1 MLPDGYTVMYKSPQS
16 YEGSVTMTLAS
27 TSTVGEYS
35 GSSPTSLMDDESPD
49 PSEGTP
55 GHSSRVL
62 PGLCSMSAMTADP
75 NSMEN
80 AAGTINTIKVALL
93 TICFTA
99 RGAHISIWQ
108 GGSGEGPRL
117 TNELNRS
124 RAKYSR
130 MRLRKFRVR
139 AYRCIHDSGEITVG
153 DLAAFVGRN
162 ESGKTTILQALT
174 LLNRD
179 EVVSELDLCDEM
191 TEELKEEMRLAEGEF
206 ELGAHET
213 ELLKEKFP
221 GLPEITKIR
230 LYRTNRDPKVQYEFE
245 DIAPGEERDA
255 GLNSWENFAVGI
267 LRFLDT
273 IPNHLRIQV
282 DTGFF
287 EGPAPKNQEAFDKK
301 MAEFSNQF
309 HVIAIQEPRV
319 IEEWEKI
326 YANPENQFSNLLTG
340 ESEKLALQNFV
351 SAELHP
357 RFVYFS
363 DYKKIYGNINL
374 NEYLREEKGERPSS
388 IEYIEEFDKAET
400 VRNLFYLAE
409 LDMNGLDAVKES
421 PSKCIKLLN
430 SASNR
435 LTSKLNPAWKGDP
448 IHVDLRYNP
457 GNIMSVVI
465 SDVHRDGTITNTGL
479 LNRRAE
485 GFKWTFS
492 FIVNFAAETQRAEL
506 KEAILLLDEPARN
519 LHPTQQMGISDL
531 LSDLAGSNQVLYA
544 THSPFMIFDYTP
556 GNLLVVELD
565 KRKHLSRIFYD
576 YWNADDK
583 TLTPILYGLS
593 RGQVESI
600 VDREIGTNSRPI
612 IIVETMSDSMYL
624 NAFDRFLQDPNISMN
639 PLNVV
644 AAHSKNSVL
653 PLAIFY
659 RNHGYKTFV
668 LLDNSEESKQI
679 SAQLVSNEFSPVQT
693 IFFEREGKKLESIE
707 DYIMLEDYMHAVNQT
722 YEIKLRNEGYSNLTP
737 KDVMEKP
744 NPGTINKLRGIWA
757 DHSDDDWGRFERE
770 EITRYICEKITLE
783 QTEFLS
789 DKTKDQFRSLYRL
802 IAERIRQYQN
812 VVTKPDLG
820 KFQRPRIRDL

>member
-1 MLPDGYTVMYKSPQS
+1 
-16 YEGSVTMTLAS
+16 
-27 TSTVGEYS
+27 
-35 GSSPTSLMDDESPD
+35 
-49 PSEGTP
+49 
-55 GHSSRVL
+55 
-62 PGLCSMSAMTADP
+62 
-75 NSMEN
+75 
-80 AAGTINTIKVALL
+80 
-93 TICFTA
+93 
-99 RGAHISIWQ
+99 
-108 GGSGEGPRL
+108 
-117 TNELNRS
+117 
-124 RAKYSR
+124 

-179 EVVSELDLCDEM
+179 QEVSELDLCDEM
-191 TEELKEEMRLAEGEF
+191 NEELKEEMRLAEGDF
-206 ELGAHET
+206 DLNQHEISII
-213 ELLKEKFP
+213 KEKFP
-221 GLPEITKIR
+221 GLPEIKKIK
-230 LYRTNRDPKVQYEFE
+230 LIRTNRNSKVQYEFE
-245 DIAPGEERDA
+245 DIE
-255 GLNSWENFAVGI
+255 LNEDDNKEISSWENFSRQI
-267 LRFLDT
+267 LEFLDT
-273 IPNHLRIQV
+273 IPNHLRIQI
-282 DTGFF
+282 DTKFL
-287 EGPAPKNQEAFDKK
+287 EEKAPRNQETFDSA

-309 HVIAIQEPRV
+309 HLLAIQEPKV

-326 YANPENQFSNLLTG
+326 YKSPESQFSNLLSG
-340 ESEKLALQNFV
+340 ESEKTALQNFI
-351 SAELHP
+351 SSELHP

-374 NEYLREEKGERPSS
+374 NEYLREEKGERQDS
-388 IEYIEEFDKAET
+388 IEFVEEFDKAET

-409 LDMNGLDAVKES
+409 LDIKELDKVKES

-430 SASNR
+430 AASNR
-435 LTSKLNPAWKGDP
+435 LTKKLNPAWKGDP

-465 SDVHRDGTITNTGL
+465 SDVHKDGTITNTGL

-531 LSDLAGSNQVLYA
+531 LKNLAGSNQVLYA

-583 TLTPILYGLS
+583 TLTPILYGLC

-612 IIVETMSDSMYL
+612 IIVETMSDAMYL
-624 NAFDRFLQDPNISMN
+624 NAFDKFLQDPNISMN
-639 PLNVV
+639 PLNVI
-644 AAHSKNSVL
+644 AAYNKNSVL

-659 RNHGYKTFV
+659 RNHGYRTFV

-679 SAQLVSNEFSPVQT
+679 SAQLVSNEFSSIQT

-707 DYIMLEDYMHAVNQT
+707 DYIALEDYLYPVNQT
-722 YEIKLRNEGYSNLTP
+722 YEIKLRHEGFSNITP
-737 KDVMEKP
+737 QDVISKEGK
-744 NPGTINKLRGIWA
+744 GILEKLRKIWQE
-757 DHSDDDWGRFERE
+757 HREEDWEEFDNE

-783 QTEFLS
+783 ETNFLS

-812 VVTKPDLG
+812 AVTKSDLS
-820 KFQRPRIRDL
+820 KFQKANT

>member
-1 MLPDGYTVMYKSPQS
+1 
-16 YEGSVTMTLAS
+16 
-27 TSTVGEYS
+27 
-35 GSSPTSLMDDESPD
+35 
-49 PSEGTP
+49 
-55 GHSSRVL
+55 
-62 PGLCSMSAMTADP
+62 
-75 NSMEN
+75 
-80 AAGTINTIKVALL
+80 
-93 TICFTA
+93 
-99 RGAHISIWQ
+99 
-108 GGSGEGPRL
+108 
-117 TNELNRS
+117 
-124 RAKYSR
+124 

-179 EVVSELDLCDEM
+179 EKVSELDLCDELS
-191 TEELKEEMRLAEGEF
+191 EELKGEIRLAEGEF
-206 ELGAHET
+206 ELSTNEIR
-213 ELLKEKFP
+213 LLKQAFP
-221 GLPEITKIR
+221 GLPEMKKIK
-230 LYRTNRDPKVQYEFE
+230 LFRTNKKSKVQYEFE
-245 DIAPGEERDA
+245 DIHISEEKNS
-255 GLNSWENFAVGI
+255 GLNSWENFSKQI
-267 LRFLDT
+267 LDFLDT
-273 IPNHLRIQV
+273 IPNHLRIQI
-282 DTGFF
+282 DTKLF
-287 EGPAPKNQEAFDKK
+287 EGSPPKNQEVFDSG

-309 HVIAIQEPRV
+309 HVIAVQEPKV

-326 YANPENQFSNLLTG
+326 YESPENQFSKLLSG
-340 ESEKLALQNFV
+340 ESEKSALENFI
-351 SAELHP
+351 AGELHP

-374 NEYLREEKGERPSS
+374 NEYLREEKGERAGS
-388 IEYIEEFDKAET
+388 IEFVEEFDKAET

-409 LDMNGLDAVKES
+409 LDIRALDEVKGT

-430 SASNR
+430 TASNR
-435 LTSKLNPAWKGDP
+435 LTKKLNPAWKGDP

-465 SDVHRDGTITNTGL
+465 SDIHRDGTVTNTGL

-519 LHPTQQMGISDL
+519 LHPTQQRGISDL
-531 LSDLAGSNQVLYA
+531 LKNLAGSNQVLYA

-565 KRKHLSRIFYD
+565 KRKHLSKIFYD

-593 RGQVESI
+593 RGLVESI
-600 VDREIGTNSRPI
+600 VDREIGTNSRPV
-612 IIVETMSDSMYL
+612 IIVETMSDAMYL
-624 NAFDRFLQDPNISMN
+624 NAFDKFLQDPNISMN

-644 AAHSKNSVL
+644 AAYNKNSVL

-659 RNHGYKTFV
+659 RNHGYRTFI

-679 SAQLVSNEFSPVQT
+679 SAQLVSNEFSPIQT
-693 IFFEREGKKLESIE
+693 IFFERDGKNLESIE
-707 DYIMLEDYMHAVNQT
+707 DYIVLDDYLHAVNQT
-722 YEIKLRNEGYSNLTP
+722 YEIRLRKEGYSNLTSREVTL
-737 KDVMEKP
+737 KEKKGVLD
-744 NPGTINKLRGIWA
+744 NLKKIWE
-757 DHSDDDWGRFERE
+757 DHRDEDWGQFDNE

-783 QTEFLS
+783 ETDFLS

-812 VVTKPDLG
+812 VTTKSDLT
-820 KFQRPRIRDL
+820 KFQRTRA

>member
-1 MLPDGYTVMYKSPQS
+1 
-16 YEGSVTMTLAS
+16 
-27 TSTVGEYS
+27 
-35 GSSPTSLMDDESPD
+35 
-49 PSEGTP
+49 
-55 GHSSRVL
+55 
-62 PGLCSMSAMTADP
+62 
-75 NSMEN
+75 
-80 AAGTINTIKVALL
+80 
-93 TICFTA
+93 
-99 RGAHISIWQ
+99 
-108 GGSGEGPRL
+108 
-117 TNELNRS
+117 
-124 RAKYSR
+124 

-139 AYRCIHDSGEITVG
+139 AYRCIHDSGEINVG

-179 EVVSELDLCDEM
+179 EQVSELDLCDEM
-191 TEELKEEMRLAEGEF
+191 NEELKEEIRLAEGEF
-206 ELGAHET
+206 NLGQHEI

-221 GLPEITKIR
+221 GLPEIKKIT
-230 LYRTNRDPKVQYEFE
+230 LYRTNQNPKVQYEFDEIELRE
-245 DIAPGEERDA
+245 DNDE
-255 GLNSWENFAVGI
+255 GLNSWENFSKQI
-267 LRFLDT
+267 LEFLD
-273 IPNHLRIQV
+273 ILPNHLRIQI
-282 DTGFF
+282 DTKFF
-287 EGPAPKNQEAFDKK
+287 DGPAPKTQELFDSG

-309 HVIAIQEPRV
+309 HVIAIQEPKV
-319 IEEWEKI
+319 VEEWEKI
-326 YANPENQFSNLLTG
+326 YENPENQFTNLLTG
-340 ESEKLALQNFV
+340 ESEKSALQNFI
-351 SAELHP
+351 SSELHP

-374 NEYLREEKGERPSS
+374 NEYVIEEKGGRPDS
-388 IEYIEEFDKAET
+388 IEFIEEFDKAET

-409 LDMNGLDAVKES
+409 LDMKELEGVKES

-430 SASNR
+430 AASNR
-435 LTSKLNPAWKGDP
+435 LTRKLNPAWKGDP

-465 SDVHRDGTITNTGL
+465 SDVHKDGTITNTGL

-583 TLTPILYGLS
+583 TLTPILYGLC
-593 RGQVESI
+593 RGQVDSI

-624 NAFDRFLQDPNISMN
+624 NAFDKFLQDPNISMN

-644 AAHSKNSVL
+644 AAYNKNSVM

-679 SAQLVSNEFSPVQT
+679 SAQLVSNEFLPVQA

-707 DYIMLEDYMHAVNQT
+707 DYIVLDDYLHAVNQT
-722 YEIKLRNEGYSNLTP
+722 YEIKLRHEGFSNLTP
-737 KDVMEKP
+737 QDMSSKGSRGMVS
-744 NPGTINKLRGIWA
+744 GLRKIWA
-757 DHSDDDWGRFERE
+757 EHREDGWGEFDNE

-783 QTEFLS
+783 ETSFLS
-789 DKTKDQFRSLYRL
+789 DRTKDQFRSLYRL

-812 VVTKPDLG
+812 VATKPDLDR
-820 KFQRPRIRDL
+820 FQKAKA

>member
-1 MLPDGYTVMYKSPQS
+1 
-16 YEGSVTMTLAS
+16 
-27 TSTVGEYS
+27 
-35 GSSPTSLMDDESPD
+35 
-49 PSEGTP
+49 
-55 GHSSRVL
+55 
-62 PGLCSMSAMTADP
+62 
-75 NSMEN
+75 
-80 AAGTINTIKVALL
+80 
-93 TICFTA
+93 
-99 RGAHISIWQ
+99 
-108 GGSGEGPRL
+108 
-117 TNELNRS
+117 
-124 RAKYSR
+124 

-179 EVVSELDLCDEM
+179 EVVSDLDLCDEM
-191 TEELKEEMRLAEGEF
+191 SEDLKDEMRLVEGEF
-206 ELGAHET
+206 ELNQHEIG
-213 ELLKEKFP
+213 LIKEKFP
-221 GLPEITKIR
+221 SLPDIKKIK
-230 LYRTNRDPKVQYEFE
+230 LVRTNRNPKIQYEFE
-245 DIAPGEERDA
+245 DIKLGEDENK
-255 GLNSWENFAVGI
+255 GINSWENFSKQIFG
-267 LRFLDT
+267 FLDT
-273 IPNHLRIQV
+273 IPNHLRIQI
-282 DTGFF
+282 DTKFF
-287 EGPAPKNQEAFDKK
+287 EDKVPKNQEVFDRG

-309 HVIAIQEPRV
+309 HVIAIQEPKV

-326 YANPENQFSNLLTG
+326 YESPESQFSNLLSG
-340 ESEKLALQNFV
+340 ESERTAIQNFIA
-351 SAELHP
+351 SHLHP

-374 NEYLREEKGERPSS
+374 NEYLREEKGERVNS
-388 IEYIEEFDKAET
+388 IEFVEEFDKAET

-409 LDMNGLDAVKES
+409 LDIRELDEVKES

-430 SASNR
+430 AASNR
-435 LTSKLNPAWKGDP
+435 LTSRLNPAWKGDP

-465 SDVHRDGTITNTGL
+465 SDVHKDGTITNTGL

-531 LSDLAGSNQVLYA
+531 LKNLAGSNQVLYA

-565 KRKHLSRIFYD
+565 RRKHLSRIFYD

-583 TLTPILYGLS
+583 TLTPILYGLC

-600 VDREIGTNSRPI
+600 VDREIGRNSRPI
-612 IIVETMSDSMYL
+612 IIVETMSDAMYL
-624 NAFDRFLQDPNISMN
+624 NAFDKFLQDPNISMN
-639 PLNVV
+639 PLNVI
-644 AAHSKNSVL
+644 AAYSKNSVL

-668 LLDNSEESKQI
+668 LLDNSQESKQI
-679 SAQLVSNEFSPVQT
+679 SAQLVSNEFSSIQI

-707 DYIMLEDYMHAVNQT
+707 DYIALEDYLYPVNQT
-722 YEIKLRNEGYSNLTP
+722 YEIKLRHEGFSNLTP
-737 KDVMEKP
+737 QDVASKEGGGVLEKL
-744 NPGTINKLRGIWA
+744 KKIWQE
-757 DHSDDDWGRFERE
+757 HREDDWGEFDNE
-770 EITRYICEKITLE
+770 EVTRYICEKITLE
-783 QTEFLS
+783 ETDFLT

-812 VVTKPDLG
+812 VSVKSDLDR
-820 KFQRPRIRDL
+820 FQKAKH

>member
-1 MLPDGYTVMYKSPQS
+1 
-16 YEGSVTMTLAS
+16 
-27 TSTVGEYS
+27 
-35 GSSPTSLMDDESPD
+35 
-49 PSEGTP
+49 
-55 GHSSRVL
+55 
-62 PGLCSMSAMTADP
+62 
-75 NSMEN
+75 
-80 AAGTINTIKVALL
+80 
-93 TICFTA
+93 
-99 RGAHISIWQ
+99 
-108 GGSGEGPRL
+108 
-117 TNELNRS
+117 
-124 RAKYSR
+124 

-174 LLNRD
+174 LLNKD
-179 EVVSELDLCDEM
+179 EEISELDLCDEM
-191 TEELKEEMRLAEGEF
+191 SEELKDEIKLAEGEF
-206 ELGAHET
+206 ELNQHEMD
-213 ELLKEKFP
+213 LVKEKFP
-221 GLPEITKIR
+221 NLADFTKIK
-230 LYRTNRDPKVQYEFE
+230 LYRTNRSQKVMYEFE
-245 DIAPGEERDA
+245 NLELSETNDNE
-255 GLNSWENFAVGI
+255 LNSWENFSKQI
-267 LRFLDT
+267 LGFLDT
-273 IPNHLRIQV
+273 IPNHLRIQI
-282 DTGFF
+282 DTKFF
-287 EGPAPKNQEAFDKK
+287 EGPSPKNQETFDRG

-309 HVIAIQEPRV
+309 HVIAIQESKV

-326 YANPENQFSNLLTG
+326 YESPENQFSNLLSG
-340 ESEKLALQNFV
+340 ESQKTALQNFIA
-351 SAELHP
+351 SELHP

-374 NEYLREEKGERPSS
+374 NEYLREEKGERADS

-409 LDMNGLDAVKES
+409 LDIKELDEVKES

-430 SASNR
+430 AASNR

-465 SDVHRDGTITNTGL
+465 SDVHKDGTITNTGL

-531 LSDLAGSNQVLYA
+531 LKNLAGSNQVLYA

-593 RGQVESI
+593 RGQVESMT
-600 VDREIGTNSRPI
+600 DREIGTNSRPM
-612 IIVETMSDSMYL
+612 IIVETMSDAMYL
-624 NAFDRFLQDPNISMN
+624 NAFDKFLQDPNISMN
-639 PLNVV
+639 PLNII
-644 AAHSKNSVL
+644 AAYNKNSVL

-668 LLDNSEESKQI
+668 LLDNTEESKQI
-679 SAQLVSNEFSPVQT
+679 SAQLVSNEFSAIQT
-693 IFFEREGKKLESIE
+693 IFFEREGKKVESIE
-707 DYIMLEDYMHAVNQT
+707 DYIVLEDYLHAINQT
-722 YEIKLRNEGYSNLTP
+722 YEIKLRHEGFSNLTP
-737 KDVMEKP
+737 QDLAIIEDKGVLE
-744 NPGTINKLRGIWA
+744 KLRKIWQE
-757 DHSDDDWGRFERE
+757 HREDDWGEFDNE

-783 QTEFLS
+783 ETGFLT

-812 VVTKPDLG
+812 VATKPDLD
-820 KFQRPRIRDL
+820 KFQKAKA

>member
-1 MLPDGYTVMYKSPQS
+1 
-16 YEGSVTMTLAS
+16 
-27 TSTVGEYS
+27 
-35 GSSPTSLMDDESPD
+35 
-49 PSEGTP
+49 
-55 GHSSRVL
+55 
-62 PGLCSMSAMTADP
+62 
-75 NSMEN
+75 
-80 AAGTINTIKVALL
+80 
-93 TICFTA
+93 
-99 RGAHISIWQ
+99 
-108 GGSGEGPRL
+108 
-117 TNELNRS
+117 
-124 RAKYSR
+124 

-174 LLNRD
+174 LLNKD
-179 EVVSELDLCDEM
+179 EQVSELDLCDEM
-191 TEELKEEMRLAEGEF
+191 NEELKDEIRLAEGDF
-206 ELGAHET
+206 DLSQHER
-213 ELLKEKFP
+213 EILKEKFP
-221 GLPEITKIR
+221 SLPDIKKIK
-230 LYRTNRDPKVQYEFE
+230 LFRTNRNQNVQYEFE
-245 DIAPGEERDA
+245 DIELSEEENK
-255 GLNSWENFAVGI
+255 GLNSWENFSKQI
-267 LRFLDT
+267 IEFLDT

-282 DTGFF
+282 DTTFF
-287 EGPAPKNQEAFDKK
+287 DESVPRNQEVFDSG

-326 YANPENQFSNLLTG
+326 YENPENQFSNLLSG
-340 ESEKLALQNFV
+340 ESEKSALQNYIA
-351 SAELHP
+351 SELHP

-374 NEYLREEKGERPSS
+374 NEYLREEKGDRTDS
-388 IEYIEEFDKAET
+388 IEFVEEFDKAET

-409 LDMNGLDAVKES
+409 LDMKELDEVKTS

-465 SDVHRDGTITNTGL
+465 SDVHKDGTITNTGL

-492 FIVNFAAETQRAEL
+492 FIVNFAAETQRSEL

-531 LSDLAGSNQVLYA
+531 LKSLAGSNQVLYA

-600 VDREIGTNSRPI
+600 VDREIGTNSRPV
-612 IIVETMSDSMYL
+612 IIVETMSDAMYL
-624 NAFDRFLQDPNISMN
+624 NAFDKFLQDPNISMN
-639 PLNVV
+639 PLNII
-644 AAHSKNSVL
+644 AAYNKNSVL

-668 LLDNSEESKQI
+668 LLDNTDESKQI
-679 SAQLVSNEFSPVQT
+679 SAQLVSNDFSSIQT

-707 DYIMLEDYMHAVNQT
+707 DYIVLEDYLYPVNQT
-722 YEIKLRNEGYSNLTP
+722 YEIKLRQEGFSNITP
-737 KDVMEKP
+737 QDMTSKEGKGNLEKL
-744 NPGTINKLRGIWA
+744 KKIWQE
-757 DHSDDDWGRFERE
+757 HRDDDWGEFDNE

-783 QTEFLS
+783 ETSFLS

-812 VVTKPDLG
+812 VNTKPDLD
-820 KFQRPRIRDL
+820 KFQKAKI

>member
-1 MLPDGYTVMYKSPQS
+1 
-16 YEGSVTMTLAS
+16 
-27 TSTVGEYS
+27 
-35 GSSPTSLMDDESPD
+35 
-49 PSEGTP
+49 
-55 GHSSRVL
+55 
-62 PGLCSMSAMTADP
+62 
-75 NSMEN
+75 
-80 AAGTINTIKVALL
+80 
-93 TICFTA
+93 
-99 RGAHISIWQ
+99 
-108 GGSGEGPRL
+108 
-117 TNELNRS
+117 
-124 RAKYSR
+124 

-162 ESGKTTILQALT
+162 ESGKTTILEALI
-174 LLNRD
+174 LLNKD
-179 EVVSELDLCDEM
+179 EEVSELDLCDEM
-191 TEELKEEMRLAEGEF
+191 DEDLKDEIRIVEGEF
-206 ELGAHET
+206 ELNQNEISLIKA
-213 ELLKEKFP
+213 KFL
-221 GLPEITKIR
+221 GLPEIKKIK
-230 LYRTNRDPKVQYEFE
+230 LFKTNQNPKVQYEFE
-245 DIAPGEERDA
+245 DIKLAEDEDE
-255 GLNSWENFAVGI
+255 GLNSWENFSKQI
-267 LRFLDT
+267 LGFLDT
-273 IPNHLRIQV
+273 IPNHLRIQI
-282 DTGFF
+282 DTKFF
-287 EGPAPKNQEAFDKK
+287 EGPVPKNQETFDSE

-309 HVIAIQEPRV
+309 HVIAVQEPRV

-326 YANPENQFSNLLTG
+326 YESPENQFSNLLSG
-340 ESEKLALQNFV
+340 ESEKTALQNFIA
-351 SAELHP
+351 SELHP

-374 NEYLREEKGERPSS
+374 NEYMKEEQRERTDS

-409 LDMNGLDAVKES
+409 LDMKELDEVKES

-430 SASNR
+430 AAGNR
-435 LTSKLNPAWKGDP
+435 LTRKLNPTWKGDP

-465 SDVHRDGTITNTGL
+465 SDVHKDGTITNTGL
-479 LNRRAE
+479 LSRRAE

-492 FIVNFAAETQRAEL
+492 FIVNFAAETQRSEL

-531 LSDLAGSNQVLYA
+531 LKNLAGSNQVLYA

-593 RGQVESI
+593 RGLVESI

-624 NAFDRFLQDPNISMN
+624 NAFDKFLQDPNISMN
-639 PLNVV
+639 PLNIV
-644 AAHSKNSVL
+644 AAYNKNSVL

-668 LLDNSEESKQI
+668 LLDNTEESKQI
-679 SAQLVSNEFSPVQT
+679 SAQLVSNEFSSIQT

-707 DYIMLEDYMHAVNQT
+707 DYIVLEDYLHVVNQT
-722 YEIKLRNEGYSNLTP
+722 YEIKLRREGFSNLTP
-737 KDVMEKP
+737 KDVTSKESK
-744 NPGTINKLRGIWA
+744 GILDKLRKIWEE
-757 DHSDDDWGRFERE
+757 HREDDWGEFDNE

-783 QTEFLS
+783 ETSFLS

-812 VVTKPDLG
+812 VVTKPDLD
-820 KFQRPRIRDL
+820 KFQKARV

>member
-1 MLPDGYTVMYKSPQS
+1 
-16 YEGSVTMTLAS
+16 
-27 TSTVGEYS
+27 
-35 GSSPTSLMDDESPD
+35 
-49 PSEGTP
+49 
-55 GHSSRVL
+55 
-62 PGLCSMSAMTADP
+62 
-75 NSMEN
+75 
-80 AAGTINTIKVALL
+80 
-93 TICFTA
+93 
-99 RGAHISIWQ
+99 
-108 GGSGEGPRL
+108 
-117 TNELNRS
+117 
-124 RAKYSR
+124 

-179 EVVSELDLCDEM
+179 EQVSELDLCDEM
-191 TEELKEEMRLAEGEF
+191 DEELKNEIRLAEGEF
-206 ELGAHET
+206 ELNQHEISII
-213 ELLKEKFP
+213 KEKFP
-221 GLPEITKIR
+221 GLPDIKKIK
-230 LYRTNRDPKVQYEFE
+230 LFRTNQKNEVQYEFE
-245 DIAPGEERDA
+245 DIELSEDENKT
-255 GLNSWENFAVGI
+255 LNSWENFSKQI
-267 LRFLDT
+267 IEFLDT
-273 IPNHLRIQV
+273 IPNHLRIQI
-282 DTGFF
+282 DTALF
-287 EGPAPKNQEAFDKK
+287 EGPVPKNQEAFDSG

-309 HVIAIQEPRV
+309 HVIAVQEPKV

-326 YANPENQFSNLLTG
+326 YASPENQFSNLLSG
-340 ESEKLALQNFV
+340 ESEKTALQNFI
-351 SAELHP
+351 SSELHP

-374 NEYLREEKGERPSS
+374 NEYLREETGDKSNS
-388 IEYIEEFDKAET
+388 IEFIEEFDKAET

-409 LDMNGLDAVKES
+409 LDIKKLDEVKNS

-430 SASNR
+430 AASNR

-492 FIVNFAAETQRAEL
+492 FIVNFAAETQRSEL

-531 LSDLAGSNQVLYA
+531 LKNLAGSNQVLYA

-593 RGQVESI
+593 RGLVESI
-600 VDREIGTNSRPI
+600 IDREIGTNSRPV
-612 IIVETMSDSMYL
+612 IIVETMSDAMYL
-624 NAFDRFLQDPNISMN
+624 NAFDKFLQDPNISMN
-639 PLNVV
+639 PLNIV
-644 AAHSKNSVL
+644 AAYSKNSVL

-668 LLDNSEESKQI
+668 LLDNTDESKQI
-679 SAQLVSNEFSPVQT
+679 SAQLVSNEFSSIQT

-707 DYIMLEDYMHAVNQT
+707 DYIIIEDYLHAVNQT
-722 YEIKLRNEGYSNLTP
+722 FEIKLRQEGYSNLTP
-737 KDVMEKP
+737 QDIASKENKGILEKL
-744 NPGTINKLRGIWA
+744 KKKWQEHRE
-757 DHSDDDWGRFERE
+757 DDWGEFDNE

-783 QTEFLS
+783 ETNFLS

-812 VVTKPDLG
+812 AATKQDLD
-820 KFQRPRIRDL
+820 KFQKARA